1 MLETSVSSLEY
12 TCFIVNTFEAI
23 LEQMCK
29 TNLKVREVTQDLW
42 KTFGLHIWNNYH
54 FIAVPVLGQP
64 WVASWFTI
72 GIALVPN
79 LAHWDSKGISSLV
92 QRFCSVGVIHIH
104 DNYCLLLHNPL
115 LPKMI
120 LKIITR
126 VVRDL
131 TCALKKEK

>member
-12 TCFIVNTFEAI
+12 TCFIVNTFEAT

-54 FIAVPVLGQP
+54 YIAVPVLGQP

-92 QRFCSVGVIHIH
+92 QRFCSVGVTKTGNIMYL
-104 DNYCLLLHNPL
+104 NVCLSYKRQMNL
-115 LPKMI
+115 I
-120 LKIITR
+120 
-126 VVRDL
+126 
-131 TCALKKEK
+131 C

>member
-54 FIAVPVLGQP
+54 YIAVPVLGQP
-64 WVASWFTI
+64 WVASWSTI

-92 QRFCSVGVIHIH
+92 QRFCSVGDRAEI
-104 DNYCLLLHNPL
+104 
-115 LPKMI
+115 
-120 LKIITR
+120 
-126 VVRDL
+126 
-131 TCALKKEK
+131 